1 MSHEL
6 DPKVG
11 RWYRRLDD
19 EQLFKVVSLDEDEG
33 LVEIKTVD
41 GDIEEL
47 DSTEWV
53 ELDLEAAEAPEDYV
67 DQDEKKDEDEEESED
82 WDDDDDED
90 DDDLDEDDDDED
102 YDSDRRSAAPPL
114 VALRSLTPQ
123 PLELLEQIERQR
135 GSREIDTEVV
145 LQAKRTLHA
154 RQRNTGETPLRA
166 IGSRRLDDT
175 FRDDLDDELLGDAAC
190 RAYLVQAELDGI
202 V

>member
-41 GDIEEL
+41 GEIEEL

-82 WDDDDDED
+82 WDDEDDDD
-90 DDDLDEDDDDED
+90 DDDLDDDDDDED
-102 YDSDRRSAAPPL
+102 YDSDR
-114 VALRSLTPQ
+114 
-123 PLELLEQIERQR
+123 
-135 GSREIDTEVV
+135 
-145 LQAKRTLHA
+145 
-154 RQRNTGETPLRA
+154 
-166 IGSRRLDDT
+166 
-175 FRDDLDDELLGDAAC
+175 
-190 RAYLVQAELDGI
+190 
-202 V
+202 

>member
-41 GDIEEL
+41 GEIEEL

-67 DQDEKKDEDEEESED
+67 DMDEKKDEDEDDAED
-82 WDDDDDED
+82 WDDDDDDDED
-90 DDDLDEDDDDED
+90 DDDLDDDDDED
-102 YDSDRRSAAPPL
+102 YDSDR
-114 VALRSLTPQ
+114 
-123 PLELLEQIERQR
+123 
-135 GSREIDTEVV
+135 
-145 LQAKRTLHA
+145 
-154 RQRNTGETPLRA
+154 
-166 IGSRRLDDT
+166 
-175 FRDDLDDELLGDAAC
+175 
-190 RAYLVQAELDGI
+190 
-202 V
+202 

>member
-19 EQLFKVVSLDEDEG
+19 EQLFKVVSIDEDDG
-33 LVEIKTVD
+33 LVEIKTFD

-82 WDDDDDED
+82 WDDEDDDD
-90 DDDLDEDDDDED
+90 DDDLDDDDDDED
-102 YDSDRRSAAPPL
+102 YDADR
-114 VALRSLTPQ
+114 
-123 PLELLEQIERQR
+123 
-135 GSREIDTEVV
+135 
-145 LQAKRTLHA
+145 
-154 RQRNTGETPLRA
+154 
-166 IGSRRLDDT
+166 
-175 FRDDLDDELLGDAAC
+175 
-190 RAYLVQAELDGI
+190 
-202 V
+202 

>member
-19 EQLFKVVSLDEDEG
+19 EQLFKVVSIDEDEG

-67 DQDEKKDEDEEESED
+67 DPDEKADDDEEELAEEEEERPSKGRGPRDEWD
-82 WDDDDDED
+82 DDDDDDDFDDDDDDDDED
-90 DDDLDEDDDDED
+90 YE
-102 YDSDRRSAAPPL
+102 SDR
-114 VALRSLTPQ
+114 
-123 PLELLEQIERQR
+123 
-135 GSREIDTEVV
+135 
-145 LQAKRTLHA
+145 
-154 RQRNTGETPLRA
+154 
-166 IGSRRLDDT
+166 
-175 FRDDLDDELLGDAAC
+175 
-190 RAYLVQAELDGI
+190 
-202 V
+202 

>member
-19 EQLFKVVSLDEDEG
+19 EQLFKVVSIDEDDG

-67 DQDEKKDEDEEESED
+67 DHDEEREDEDEEEAEIDEDDDRPARGRGAGDD
-82 WDDDDDED
+82 WDDDDD
-90 DDDLDEDDDDED
+90 DDDLDDDDDDDED
-102 YDSDRRSAAPPL
+102 YDTDR
-114 VALRSLTPQ
+114 
-123 PLELLEQIERQR
+123 
-135 GSREIDTEVV
+135 
-145 LQAKRTLHA
+145 
-154 RQRNTGETPLRA
+154 
-166 IGSRRLDDT
+166 
-175 FRDDLDDELLGDAAC
+175 
-190 RAYLVQAELDGI
+190 
-202 V
+202 